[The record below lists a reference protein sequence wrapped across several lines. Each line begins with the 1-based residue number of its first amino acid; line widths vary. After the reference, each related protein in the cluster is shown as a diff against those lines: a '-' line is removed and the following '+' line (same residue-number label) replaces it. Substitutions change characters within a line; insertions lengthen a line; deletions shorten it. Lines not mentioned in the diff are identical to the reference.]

1 MGKYVEKATKLV
13 AVINSQLDGCVVS
26 MDDCY
31 RGVFPWQS
39 AYDIS
44 FQDNFNLVD
53 AWMLTNRSREE
64 IFEDLLMR
72 RKAFLM
78 QPEIQRLSR
87 LLDDCDHW
95 FCETSTDSNSR
106 DIIRNLCEYYG
117 ETDSGSTDDDDV
129 DQGTETEDEL
139 DEREPESDSGSTEDN
154 DVDQG
159 TESEDEFDG

>member
-1 MGKYVEKATKLV
+1 MHLHSEY
-13 AVINSQLDGCVVS
+13 
-26 MDDCY
+26 
-31 RGVFPWQS
+31 
-39 AYDIS
+39 
-44 FQDNFNLVD
+44 
-53 AWMLTNRSREE
+53 
-64 IFEDLLMR
+64 LLMR
-72 RKAFLM
+72 GKAFLM

-139 DEREPESDSGSTEDN
+139 DEREPESDSGSTEDD